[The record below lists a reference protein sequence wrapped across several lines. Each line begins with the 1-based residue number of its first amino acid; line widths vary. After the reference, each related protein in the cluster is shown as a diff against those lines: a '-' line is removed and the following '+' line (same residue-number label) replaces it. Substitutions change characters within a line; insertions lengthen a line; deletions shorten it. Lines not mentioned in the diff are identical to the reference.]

1 MLPAF
6 FRRDKGPLTEY
17 EKWMPDFIEG
27 LAESIEKRRGLV
39 EEAVEK
45 IAEDMVVS
53 PRVMVKD
60 VVAEDRS
67 AGIINGSGF
76 GNGYGDGHGNGHGN
90 GFGSSG
96 RNGSGRAGSNGSYD
110 AGGYGSMYGGAAGGA
125 QGLHGD
131 LMGSISAAVK
141 AAMAGGAAGD
151 IVIPVYIGGDM
162 IDEVVVTAQQRMNL
176 RSGGR

>member
-1 MLPAF
+1 
-6 FRRDKGPLTEY
+6 
-17 EKWMPDFIEG
+17 MPDFIEG
-27 LAESIEKRRGLV
+27 LAEGIEKSRGMV

-45 IAEDMVVS
+45 IAEEMVVS

-60 VVAEDRS
+60 VVAEDGS

-76 GNGYGDGHGNGHGN
+76 GNGYGHGNGHGDV
-90 GFGSSG
+90 FGSSG
-96 RNGSGRAGSNGSYD
+96 RNGSGRAGSNGSYGT
-110 AGGYGSMYGGAAGGA
+110 GGYGSMYGGAAGGA

>member
-1 MLPAF
+1 
-6 FRRDKGPLTEY
+6 
-17 EKWMPDFIEG
+17 
-27 LAESIEKRRGLV
+27 
-39 EEAVEK
+39 
-45 IAEDMVVS
+45 
-53 PRVMVKD
+53 
-60 VVAEDRS
+60 
-67 AGIINGSGF
+67 
-76 GNGYGDGHGNGHGN
+76 
-90 GFGSSG
+90 
-96 RNGSGRAGSNGSYD
+96 
-110 AGGYGSMYGGAAGGA
+110 MYGGAAGGA